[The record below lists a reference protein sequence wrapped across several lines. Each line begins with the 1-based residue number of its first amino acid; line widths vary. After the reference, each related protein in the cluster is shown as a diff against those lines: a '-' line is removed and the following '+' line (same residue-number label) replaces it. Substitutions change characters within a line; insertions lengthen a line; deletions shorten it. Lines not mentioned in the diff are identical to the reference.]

1 MSSTQTLVEFNFI
14 LNIECDEFDE
24 LDASKIKDVAF
35 DSDSTVKTNLKN
47 RITKVVLESFES
59 MGGVHLEEEIFNP
72 SNKKLTE
79 RYRSIHFGGSP
90 GKKTGISDYLIRF
103 RFSVISF
110 VDHKAG
116 MKPDSV
122 EIWKKMAA
130 VFPLFRM
137 FV

>member
-1 MSSTQTLVEFNFI
+1 MSSAQTLVEFNFI
-14 LNIECDEFDE
+14 LNIECGEFDE

-59 MGGVHLEEEIFNP
+59 MGGVHLEEESFNP

-90 GKKTGISDYLIRF
+90 GKKQASAII
-103 RFSVISF
+103 
-110 VDHKAG
+110 
-116 MKPDSV
+116 
-122 EIWKKMAA
+122 
-130 VFPLFRM
+130 
-137 FV
+137 